1 MHPLPAVEALVAA
14 LPPETMI
21 VDEGVTSDPYVRAFH
36 RVRNPGRF
44 LYSRGGGLGWGLPA
58 ALGVSLGRDREPVV
72 AVVGDGSFLYSP
84 QALWT
89 AVREDLPVVAVV
101 MNNRGYLILQRFL
114 AEMRGPSRPDA
125 PDAPRVGLDIADP
138 GVNLVSVARG
148 FGAGASSVH
157 SVPELRDAIR
167 AALAAA
173 RPTVIE
179 AQVTAPAVG

>member
-1 MHPLPAVEALVAA
+1 MHPLPAVEALLAA

-36 RVRNPGRF
+36 RVWSPGRF

-72 AVVGDGSFLYSP
+72 AIVGDGSFLYSP

-89 AVREDLPVVAVV
+89 AVREGLPVVAVV
-101 MNNRGYLILQRFL
+101 MNNRGYLILRRFL
-114 AEMRGPSRPDA
+114 AEMRGPSRQ
-125 PDAPRVGLDIADP
+125 DAPRVGLDIAGP
-138 GVNLVSVARG
+138 GVDLVSVARG
-148 FGAGASSVH
+148 FGA
-157 SVPELRDAIR
+157 DAIRVDRVPALGDAVR

-179 AQVTAPAVG
+179 AQVTAPPVG